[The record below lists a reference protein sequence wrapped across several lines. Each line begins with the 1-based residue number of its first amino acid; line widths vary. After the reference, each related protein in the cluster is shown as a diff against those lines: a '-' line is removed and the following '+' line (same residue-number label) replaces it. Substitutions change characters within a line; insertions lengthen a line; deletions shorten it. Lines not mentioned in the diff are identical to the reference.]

1 MSDSRELTPGMV
13 LEDTPDGP
21 KLILQVVSPFGKTFA
36 VLVPYQP
43 VWVEIRGEEVLPVP
57 ESDIPY
63 LETMRRQMEG

>member
-1 MSDSRELTPGMV
+1 MTDSRELTPGMV
-13 LEDTPDGP
+13 LEETPDGP
-21 KLILQVVSPFGKTFA
+21 MLVVQVVTPFGKTFA

-63 LETMRRQMEG
+63 LETMRQQMEG